1 MYHQHAQRLEQ
12 ATRSIEQALSQK
24 NLAQGDV
31 ALASTVKKTLSDA
44 TTTLYQQS
52 VDNVL
57 RMTQQHP
64 PTPSGVQ
71 WLKARNAI
79 SIKKTISRRRI
90 KSARPD
96 YLDEYTITDRSTHKV
111 LWYAHFHY
119 STDWTTPRA
128 FISARLKTPQE
139 HSLGAAADTTKGLS
153 SAQRVAFHRS
163 EINESQASTLFFN
176 LA

>member
-1 MYHQHAQRLEQ
+1 MAEGPQRDKHQ
-12 ATRSIEQALSQK
+12 
-24 NLAQGDV
+24 
-31 ALASTVKKTLSDA
+31 
-44 TTTLYQQS
+44 
-52 VDNVL
+52 
-57 RMTQQHP
+57 
-64 PTPSGVQ
+64 
-71 WLKARNAI
+71 
-79 SIKKTISRRRI
+79 KTISRRRI

-163 EINESQASTLFFN
+163 ESQASTLFFN

>member
-1 MYHQHAQRLEQ
+1 MR
-12 ATRSIEQALSQK
+12 TRFDPTQVGWRIGRAWEPRARDLWCPWDRT
-24 NLAQGDV
+24 AGVIGPQG
-31 ALASTVKKTLSDA
+31 SGKTLDLLTPA
-44 TTTLYQQS
+44 LLAAPGAALVTLTK
-52 VDNVL
+52 VDDL
-57 RMTQQHP
+57 
-64 PTPSGVQ
+64 
-71 WLKARNAI
+71 L
-79 SIKKTISRRRI
+79 
-90 KSARPD
+90 
-96 YLDEYTITDRSTHKV
+96 LTITDRSTHKV

-128 FISARLKTPQE
+128 FINARLKTPQE